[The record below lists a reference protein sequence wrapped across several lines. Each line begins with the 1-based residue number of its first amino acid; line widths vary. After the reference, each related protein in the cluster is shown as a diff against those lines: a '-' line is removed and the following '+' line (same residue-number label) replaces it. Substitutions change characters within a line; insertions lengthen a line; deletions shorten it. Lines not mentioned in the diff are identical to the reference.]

1 MFKNNLIYKGIIIL
15 SLLACV
21 FMPRVGANS
30 LELKNINLNTILDK
44 DTVYVTGNDQITRKM
59 RRAIN
64 QKKLVVLDTTYK
76 TKSLA
81 NAKGTD
87 KVKLLVDSLRDKG
100 IVVDSTTI
108 DSIARTLFSD
118 TLIVKGGIMPKV
130 NADGSLTNARILDS
144 LLFAERLAQGMA
156 AAKKEKVN
164 IFRDTIPFGKM
175 STIAVVLPG
184 YGQIYNK
191 QQWKLPILYTSV
203 GGLAA
208 TGAIF
213 GSKAKDTKQLFD
225 NAVLASNQTQ
235 IDNLYS
241 EYKSQQ
247 TTSTLF
253 YVGAGLTYMY
263 FLADAA
269 FNYKGETD
277 TKDRATYLAF
287 MFPGAG
293 QIYNGQYWKLPIVY
307 GGFATMAYI
316 INYNGRGYT
325 RYKAAY
331 DAVSQGYDDEFN
343 GAVSEDVL
351 KNVKNSFRRAR
362 DMAIYYTIG
371 FYLVTVVD
379 AYVSASFKQYDISDD
394 LSLKVLPNV
403 NYGNMGN
410 SFNLNNGSV
419 GMSMRLTF

>member
-1 MFKNNLIYKGIIIL
+1 MFKNNLIYKGII
-15 SLLACV
+15 LLTLLVCLFTPKAEV
-21 FMPRVGANS
+21 NS
-30 LELKNINLNTILDK
+30 LELRNINLSEMFEK
-44 DTVYVTGNDQITRKM
+44 DTIYVTSNKEITRKM

-64 QKKLVVLDTTYK
+64 QKKLVVLDTTYRTK
-76 TKSLA
+76 TLSS
-81 NAKGTD
+81 AKGTD
-87 KVKLLVDSLRDKG
+87 KVKLLVDSLRNEG
-100 IVVDSTTI
+100 VAVDSTTI
-108 DSIARTLFSD
+108 DSLARMLFSD

-144 LLFAERLAQGMA
+144 LLFAERLAQGKA

-164 IFRDTIPFGKM
+164 IFRDTIAFGKM
-175 STIAVVLPG
+175 STLAVVFPG
-184 YGQIYNK
+184 YGQMYNK

-203 GGLAA
+203 GSLAA
-208 TGAIF
+208 AGVVYN
-213 GSKAKDTKQLFD
+213 SKAKDTKSLFD
-225 NAVLASNQTQ
+225 KAVAESNQTE

-241 EYKSQQ
+241 KYRNQQ

-253 YVGAGLTYMY
+253 YVGSGLTYMY

-269 FNYKGETD
+269 FNYKGVTD

-316 INYNGRGYT
+316 INYNSRGYI
-325 RYKAAY
+325 RYKTAY
-331 DAVSQGYDDEFN
+331 DAVSQGLDDEFN
-343 GAVSEDVL
+343 GAVTETVL
-351 KNVKNSFRRAR
+351 ENVKNSFRRAR

-394 LSLKVLPNV
+394 LSLKVVPSV
-403 NYGNMGN
+403 DYGNLGRN
-410 SFNLNNGSV
+410 NINNGSV